1 MQGGILMGSDSNLSA
16 RQMEIL
22 SFIRARI
29 NSHGYPPSVREIGE
43 AVGLKSSS
51 TVHAHLVQLEEK
63 GYLRKDPSTPR
74 AIIPIDLERP
84 EAPAVTSLPV
94 VGKVAAGTP
103 ILAEQNIEN
112 YLPVPD
118 DFLVSGTHFILQV
131 SGESMIDAGILNG
144 DYVIVRQQPDA
155 ADGEIVVALIE
166 DEATVKRLYKKNG
179 YVELHPE
186 NSAMEPI
193 VTTQVQIAGK
203 VTGLLRRF

>member
-1 MQGGILMGSDSNLSA
+1 MGSEDTLSA
-16 RQMEIL
+16 RQMAIL
-22 SFIRARI
+22 SFIRERI
-29 NSHGYPPSVREIGE
+29 KSHGYPPSVREIGA

-63 GYLRKDPSTPR
+63 GLLKKDPSKPR
-74 AIIPIDLERP
+74 AIIPIDLDRKED
-84 EAPAVTSLPV
+84 PAVTSLPV
-94 VGKVAAGTP
+94 VGRVAAGTP
-103 ILAEQNIEN
+103 ILAEQNIDN

-131 SGESMIDAGILNG
+131 SGESMIEAGILDS

-166 DEATVKRLYKKNG
+166 NEATVKRLYKKNG

-193 VTTQVQIAGK
+193 VTTQVQIVGK